1 MGLFTFGPQQLLPVN
16 FLLCSYGSFSYALPV
31 AQAVPELGICL
42 ERTSLT
48 MPMLDKKALSER
60 DICSKF
66 ITPALVS
73 AKWDLMSQIREEVSF
88 TKGRVIVRG
97 QLSTR
102 GDPKRAD
109 YLLYFKPG
117 IALAVLEAKD
127 NNHSVGAGMQQAL
140 DYANT
145 LDVPFVFSSNGD
157 AFVFHDRTGQSN
169 PVEVELPLDAFPSPA
184 ELWQSYCIWKGL
196 TAKQVPLV
204 QQDYHLAAPDKQPR
218 YYQEIAINRAIEAI
232 AKGQDRVLLVMATGT
247 GKTYVASQIIWR
259 LWKAGAKKRILFL
272 ADRNILVDQT
282 RINDFKHFGGKMTK
296 IEGRKVDKSYEIYLA
311 LYQAVSG
318 TEDWANIYKSFSPD
332 FFDLV
337 IVDECHRSSAV
348 EDSNWRKILDYFSSA
363 TQIGLT
369 ATPKETKDVSNI
381 DYFGEPVFI
390 YSLRQGI
397 EDGFLAPYK
406 VIRIDL
412 DKDIDG
418 WRPNPGQLDK
428 YGQLIE
434 DRHFNQLDMD
444 RSLVLDQR
452 TKIVAWKITEYLKA
466 TDRFAKTIVFCEDI
480 DHAER
485 MRQALIMWNG
495 DEVLKNYKYIMRITG
510 DDPQGKAELDNFI
523 LPECR
528 YPVIVTTSKLLN
540 TGVDAQTCKLIVL
553 DQRIESMTTFKQII
567 GRGTRILELYGK
579 TWFTIMDF
587 KGATR
592 LFADPDFDGDPV
604 QIYNPDPGEPPQPPG
619 PDPDSDP
626 LPPELPP
633 GRTKYYVDTVPVAVA
648 SERTYFRDPAGNL
661 VAESVK
667 DFTRKQVLQDF
678 ALMDE
683 FINQWSSAEK
693 KCAIIHQLEEKG
705 LPLAELE
712 QAVGRDYDPFD
723 LILHVAY
730 DQPPLTRKERADR
743 VLKRNYFARY
753 GTKARAVMEALLD
766 KYADQGLESIESPD
780 VLKVI
785 PFPQIGTPVE
795 LIHAFGSRNKYAAAL
810 RDLEAQLYKMA

>member
-1 MGLFTFGPQQLLPVN
+1 
-16 FLLCSYGSFSYALPV
+16 
-31 AQAVPELGICL
+31 
-42 ERTSLT
+42 
-48 MPMLDKKALSER
+48 MPTLDKKALSER

-73 AKWDLMSQIREEVSF
+73 ANWDLMGQIREEVSF

-97 QLSTR
+97 QRSAR
-102 GDPKRAD
+102 GEPKRAD

-117 IALAVLEAKD
+117 IPLAVVEAKD

-140 DYANT
+140 DYADT
-145 LDVPFVFSSNGD
+145 LEVPFVFSSNGD

-169 PVEVELPLDAFPSPA
+169 PVELELALDAFPSPV
-184 ELWQSYCIWKGL
+184 ELWRRYCLWKGL
-196 TAKQVPLV
+196 TAAQVSV
-204 QQDYHLAAPDKQPR
+204 VEQDYHLAAPDKQPR
-218 YYQEIAINRAIEAI
+218 YYQDIAINRAIEAI
-232 AKGQDRVLLVMATGT
+232 VKGQDRVLLVMATGT

-272 ADRNILVDQT
+272 ADRNILVDQA
-282 RINDFKHFGGKMTK
+282 RVNDFKQFGGKMTK
-296 IEGRKVDKSYEIYLA
+296 ISGRKVDKSYEIYLA

-318 TEDWANIYKSFSPD
+318 NEEFANIYKDFSPT

-337 IVDECHRSSAV
+337 IVDECHRGSAA
-348 EDSNWRKILDYFSSA
+348 EDSNWRKILEYFSGA

-369 ATPKETKDVSNI
+369 ATPKETIDISNI
-381 DYFGEPVFI
+381 DYFGNPVYT
-390 YSLRQGI
+390 YSLKQGI
-397 EDGFLAPYK
+397 ADGFLAPYK

-452 TKIVAWKITEYLKA
+452 TRIVAWKITEYLKA
-466 TDRFAKTIVFCEDI
+466 TDHFAKTIVFCEDI

-485 MRQALIMWNG
+485 LRQALIMWNG
-495 DEVLKNYKYIMRITG
+495 DEVLKNHKYIMRITG
-510 DDPQGKAELDNFI
+510 DDTQGKAELDNFI

-553 DQRIESMTTFKQII
+553 DQRIESMTSFKQII

-604 QIYNPDPGEPPQPPG
+604 EIYNPDPRDAPTPPG
-619 PDPDSDP
+619 PDPDPGP
-626 LPPELPP
+626 LPPGPP
-633 GRTKYYVDTVPVAVA
+633 TGRTKYYVDTVPVAVA
-648 SERTYFRDPAGNL
+648 RERTYFRDAAGNI

-667 DFTRKQVLQDF
+667 DFTRKQVLQEF

-705 LPLAELE
+705 LPMAELE

-743 VLKRNYFARY
+743 VRKRDYFARY
-753 GTKARAVMEALLD
+753 GAKARAVMEALLE
-766 KYADQGLESIESPD
+766 KYADTGLESLESPD
-780 VLKVI
+780 VLKVV

-795 LIHAFGSRNKYAAAL
+795 LIHSFGSRKQYAAAL
-810 RDLEAQLYKMA
+810 RDLEGQLYRAG

>member
-1 MGLFTFGPQQLLPVN
+1 
-16 FLLCSYGSFSYALPV
+16 
-31 AQAVPELGICL
+31 
-42 ERTSLT
+42 
-48 MPMLDKKALSER
+48 
-60 DICSKF
+60 
-66 ITPALVS
+66 
-73 AKWDLMSQIREEVSF
+73 
-88 TKGRVIVRG
+88 
-97 QLSTR
+97 
-102 GDPKRAD
+102 
-109 YLLYFKPG
+109 
-117 IALAVLEAKD
+117 
-127 NNHSVGAGMQQAL
+127 
-140 DYANT
+140 
-145 LDVPFVFSSNGD
+145 
-157 AFVFHDRTGQSN
+157 
-169 PVEVELPLDAFPSPA
+169 
-184 ELWQSYCIWKGL
+184 
-196 TAKQVPLV
+196 
-204 QQDYHLAAPDKQPR
+204 LAAPDKQPR
-218 YYQEIAINRAIEAI
+218 YYQDIAINRAIEAI
-232 AKGQDRVLLVMATGT
+232 VKGQDRVLLVMATGT

-272 ADRNILVDQT
+272 ADRNILVDQA
-282 RINDFKHFGGKMTK
+282 RVNDFKQFGGKMTK
-296 IEGRKVDKSYEIYLA
+296 ISGRKVDKSYEVYLA

-318 TEDWANIYKSFSPD
+318 NEEFANIYKDFSPT
-332 FFDLV
+332 FFDLI
-337 IVDECHRSSAV
+337 IVDECHRGSAA
-348 EDSNWRKILDYFSSA
+348 EDSNWRKILEYFRGA

-369 ATPKETKDVSNI
+369 ATPKETKDISNL
-381 DYFGEPVFI
+381 DYFGDPVYT
-390 YSLRQGI
+390 YSLKQGI
-397 EDGFLAPYK
+397 ADGFLAPYK

-485 MRQALIMWNG
+485 LRQALIMWNG
-495 DEVLKNYKYIMRITG
+495 DEVLKNHKYIMRITG
-510 DDPQGKAELDNFI
+510 DDTQGKAELDNFI

-619 PDPDSDP
+619 PEPDPGP
-626 LPPELPP
+626 LPPEPP
-633 GRTKYYVDTVPVAVA
+633 IGRTKYYVDTVPVAVA
-648 SERTYFRDPAGNL
+648 RERTYFRDAAGNL

-667 DFTRKQVLQDF
+667 DFTRKQVLQEF

-743 VLKRNYFARY
+743 VRKKNYFARY
-753 GTKARAVMEALLD
+753 GAKARAVMEALLD
-766 KYADQGLESIESPD
+766 RYADQGLETLESPD

-795 LIHAFGSRNKYAAAL
+795 LIHAFGSRNKYVAAL
-810 RDLEAQLYKMA
+810 RDLEAQLYKTA

>member
-1 MGLFTFGPQQLLPVN
+1 
-16 FLLCSYGSFSYALPV
+16 
-31 AQAVPELGICL
+31 
-42 ERTSLT
+42 
-48 MPMLDKKALSER
+48 MPTLDKKALSER
-60 DICSKF
+60 DICTKF

-102 GDPKRAD
+102 GEPKRAD

-117 IALAVLEAKD
+117 IRLAVVEAKD

-140 DYANT
+140 DYADT

-157 AFVFHDRTGQSN
+157 AFLFHDHTGQSN
-169 PVEVELPLDAFPSPA
+169 PVEVELALEAFPSPA
-184 ELWQSYCIWKGL
+184 ELWRRYCLWKDL
-196 TAKQVPLV
+196 TAAHLPVV
-204 QQDYHLAAPDKQPR
+204 EQDYHLATPDKQPR

-232 AKGQDRVLLVMATGT
+232 VKGQDRVLLVMATGT

-272 ADRNILVDQT
+272 ADRNILVDQA
-282 RINDFKHFGGKMTK
+282 RVNDFKQFGGKMTK
-296 IEGRKVDKSYEIYLA
+296 ISGRKVDKSYEIYLA

-318 TEDWANIYKSFSPD
+318 NEEFANIYKDFSPT

-337 IVDECHRSSAV
+337 IVDECHRGSAA
-348 EDSNWRKILDYFSSA
+348 EDSNWRRILEYFSGA

-369 ATPKETKDVSNI
+369 ATPKETIDISNI
-381 DYFGEPVFI
+381 DYFGDPVYT
-390 YSLRQGI
+390 YSLKQGI
-397 EDGFLAPYK
+397 ADGFLAPYK

-485 MRQALIMWNG
+485 LRQALIMWNG
-495 DEVLKNYKYIMRITG
+495 DEVLKNHKYIMRITG
-510 DDPQGKAELDNFI
+510 DDTQGKAELDNFI

-604 QIYNPDPGEPPQPPG
+604 QIYNPDPGDPSQPPG
-619 PDPDSDP
+619 TEPDPDQ
-626 LPPELPP
+626 LPPDPP
-633 GRTKYYVDTVPVAVA
+633 LGRTKYYVDTVPVAVA
-648 SERTYFRDPAGNL
+648 RERTYFRDAAGNL
-661 VAESVK
+661 VVESVK
-667 DFTRKQVLQDF
+667 DFTRKQVLQEF

-743 VLKRNYFARY
+743 VRKRNYFARY
-753 GTKARAVMEALLD
+753 GAKARAVMEALLD
-766 KYADQGLESIESPD
+766 RYADQGLETLESPD

-795 LIHAFGSRNKYAAAL
+795 LVHAFGSRKQYTTAL
-810 RDLEAQLYKMA
+810 RDLESQLYRAC

>member
-1 MGLFTFGPQQLLPVN
+1 M
-16 FLLCSYGSFSYALPV
+16 
-31 AQAVPELGICL
+31 
-42 ERTSLT
+42 
-48 MPMLDKKALSER
+48 DKKRLSER
-60 DICSKF
+60 DICTKF
-66 ITPALVS
+66 ITPALVR

-102 GDPKRAD
+102 GEPKRAD

-117 IALAVLEAKD
+117 IPLAVLEAKD

-140 DYANT
+140 DYAHT

-157 AFVFHDRTGQSN
+157 AFIFHDRTGQSD
-169 PVEVELPLDAFPSPA
+169 PVELELTLDAFPSPA
-184 ELWQSYCIWKGL
+184 ELWRRYCIWKGL
-196 TAKQVPLV
+196 SSKQAQVV
-204 QQDYHLAAPDKQPR
+204 EQDYHLASPDKQPR

-232 AKGQDRVLLVMATGT
+232 VKGQLRVLLVMATGT
-247 GKTYVASQIIWR
+247 GKTYVASQLIWR
-259 LWKAGAKKRILFL
+259 LWKTGAKKRILFL
-272 ADRNILVDQT
+272 ADRNILVDQA
-282 RINDFKHFGGKMTK
+282 RVNDFKQFGGKMTK
-296 IEGRKVDKSYEIYLA
+296 ITGRKVDKSYEIYLA

-318 TEDWANIYKSFSPD
+318 TEDLANIYKEFSSD
-332 FFDLV
+332 FFDLI
-337 IVDECHRSSAV
+337 IVDECHRGSAA
-348 EDSNWRKILDYFSSA
+348 EDSNWRKILEYFSTA

-369 ATPKETKDVSNI
+369 ATPKETKEVSNI
-381 DYFGEPVFI
+381 DYFGDPVYT
-390 YSLRQGI
+390 YSLKQGI
-397 EDGFLAPYK
+397 ADGFLAPYK

-412 DKDIDG
+412 DRDIDG

-434 DRHFNQLDMD
+434 DRLFNQLDMD

-495 DEVLKNYKYIMRITG
+495 DEVLKNHKYVIRITG
-510 DDPQGKAELDNFI
+510 DEPLGKAELDNFI
-523 LPECR
+523 LPESK
-528 YPVIVTTSKLLN
+528 YPVVVTTSKLLN

-567 GRGTRILELYGK
+567 GRGTRILDLYGK

-587 KGATR
+587 KGATS
-592 LFADPDFDGDPV
+592 LFSDPDFDGEPV
-604 QIYNPDPGEPPQPPG
+604 QIYEPDPGEPPEPPEPG
-619 PDPDSDP
+619 GDLGP
-626 LPPELPP
+626 LPPDPP
-633 GRTKYYVDTVPVAVA
+633 MGRPKYHVDTVPVKVIR
-648 SERTYFRDPAGNL
+648 ERVQYMGGDGRLIT
-661 VAESVK
+661 ESVK
-667 DFTRKQVLQDF
+667 DYTRTQIRKQY

-693 KCAIIHQLEEKG
+693 KCAIIHQLEQQG
-705 LPLAELE
+705 LPLEALQ

-743 VLKRNYFARY
+743 VRKRNYFGRY
-753 GTKARAVMEALLD
+753 GARARTVMEALLD
-766 KYADQGLESIESPD
+766 KYADQGLEAFESSD
-780 VLKVI
+780 VLKI
-785 PFPQIGTPVE
+785 TPFPQIGTPVE
-795 LIHAFGSRNKYAAAL
+795 IVREFGGRAQYQTAL
-810 RDLEAQLYKMA
+810 RDLKAQLYQVA

>member
-1 MGLFTFGPQQLLPVN
+1 MP
-16 FLLCSYGSFSYALPV
+16 ALN
-31 AQAVPELGICL
+31 
-42 ERTSLT
+42 
-48 MPMLDKKALSER
+48 KKSLSER

-73 AKWDLMSQIREEVSF
+73 AKWDLMSQIREEVFF

-102 GDPKRAD
+102 GEPKRAD
-109 YLLYFKPG
+109 YILYLKPG
-117 IALAVLEAKD
+117 IPLAVIEAKD

-140 DYANT
+140 DYAVT
-145 LDVPFVFSSNGD
+145 LDLPFVFSSNGD
-157 AFVFHDRTGQSN
+157 AFTFHDRTGQSN
-169 PVEVELPLDAFPSPA
+169 PVEVELPLSAFPSPA
-184 ELWQSYCIWKGL
+184 ELWQRYCAWKGL
-196 TAKQVPLV
+196 TAQQLPAVE
-204 QQDYHLAAPDKQPR
+204 QDYHLPDPNKQPR

-232 AKGQDRVLLVMATGT
+232 AKGQDRALLVMATGT

-259 LWKAGAKKRILFL
+259 LWKAGARKRILFL
-272 ADRNILVDQT
+272 ADRNILVDQA
-282 RINDFKHFGGKMTK
+282 RVNDFKQFGGKMTK
-296 IEGRKVDKSYEIYLA
+296 ISGRKVDKSYEVYLA

-318 TEDWANIYKSFSPD
+318 NEEFANIYKEFSSS
-332 FFDLV
+332 FFDLI
-337 IVDECHRSSAV
+337 IVDECHRGSAA
-348 EDSNWRKILDYFSSA
+348 EDSNWRRILDYFGTA
-363 TQIGLT
+363 TKIGLT
-369 ATPKETKDVSNI
+369 ATPKETEEISNI
-381 DYFGEPVFI
+381 DYFGDPVYT
-390 YSLRQGI
+390 YSLKQGI
-397 EDGFLAPYK
+397 ADGFLAPYK
-406 VIRIDL
+406 VVRIDL

-418 WRPNPGQLDK
+418 WRPSPGQLDK

-434 DRHFNQLDMD
+434 DRHYNQLDMD

-452 TKIVAWKITEYLKA
+452 TKIVAWKITQYLKA

-485 MRQALIMWNG
+485 MRQAIVMWNG
-495 DEVLKNYKYIMRITG
+495 DEVLKNHKYVMRITG
-510 DDPQGKAELDNFI
+510 DEPQGKAELDNFI
-523 LPECR
+523 LPESR

-567 GRGTRILELYGK
+567 GRGTRILEIYGK

-592 LFADPDFDGDPV
+592 LFAYPDFDGDPV
-604 QIYNPDPGEPPQPPG
+604 QLYNPEPGDPPEPPG
-619 PDPDSDP
+619 SGSDP
-626 LPPELPP
+626 APPPPEPP
-633 GRTKYYVDTVPVAVA
+633 TGRVKYHVDTVPVSIAR
-648 SERTYFRDPAGNL
+648 ERTYFRDASGNL

-667 DFTRKQVLQDF
+667 DFTRKQVLKEF

-683 FINQWSSAEK
+683 FINQWSGAEK

-743 VLKRNYFARY
+743 VRKKNYFARY
-753 GTKARAVMEALLD
+753 GAHARAVMEALLD
-766 KYADQGLESIESPD
+766 KYADQGLEAFESAD
-780 VLKVI
+780 VLKI
-785 PFPQIGTPVE
+785 TPFPQIGTPVE
-795 LIHAFGSRNKYAAAL
+795 IVREFGGRKQYQAAL
-810 RDLEAQLYKMA
+810 QDLKGQLYRTA